1 MTKFGSKIFLVY
13 FQCKIQCKNVQIS
26 VKNTPKKFLVRILS
40 FMVRIHSLGPT
51 FGVFVIFG
59 FWSILG
65 TPLQGVKFW
74 KPWKNFV
81 VFRAEYLGRK
91 LLTSKTFFFR
101 NSASSNLPRLFPSAK
116 ANSAI
121 LMSYLDF
128 RGQGWKIDVFEKPEN
143 HICGFI
149 SKNFKKN
156 MSKIFLQKTY
166 GNSSYRAESPRL
178 KSLLVFEIS

>member
-1 MTKFGSKIFLVY
+1 MTKFGPKNFLVY
-13 FQCKIQCKNVQIS
+13 FSPKFGHFYIEFCTE
-26 VKNTPKKFLVRILS
+26 NTPKNFLVRILS

-65 TPLQGVKFW
+65 APLQGVKFW

-101 NSASSNLPRLFPSAK
+101 KSASTNSGRLFPSAK

-128 RGQGWKIDVFEKPEN
+128 RGQGLKIGVFEKPEN

-149 SKNFKKN
+149 SKNFKKT

>member
-1 MTKFGSKIFLVY
+1 M
-13 FQCKIQCKNVQIS
+13 VQ
-26 VKNTPKKFLVRILS
+26 ILS

-65 TPLQGVKFW
+65 AGVQGVKIW
-74 KPWKNFV
+74 KPWKNFI
-81 VFRAEYLGRK
+81 VFEAKYLDEK
-91 LLTSKTFFFR
+91 LSTSKKIFFR
-101 NSASSNLPRLFPSAK
+101 NSASTNLPRLFFSAK

-121 LMSYLDF
+121 LMSYLVF
-128 RGQGWKIDVFEKPEN
+128 WGQRWKIDVFQPPEN
-143 HICGFI
+143 HICAFI
-149 SKNFKKN
+149 SEFSVKI
-156 MSKIFLQKTY
+156 MSKIFLQKNY